1 MFVSKLHLLRKS
13 CSVISDMWKPA
24 PGCFLHFVFFIFLIY
39 SPFFKAGRDEVMTV
53 KKRVYFCL
61 FFFLLYQSLLLN
73 ILSAFSSSDL
83 FWFLENRWNNEENKE
98 EWNSRNKGMKQ
109 CVVAGF
115 FCFVLL
121 PICEN
126 ESSSMLVGILRYTL
140 HPNLSCIL
148 NWEWL
153 LLCHSYCCA
162 TAMETQLYATVA
174 DLPPSLSSKV
184 AKAHS

>member
-1 MFVSKLHLLRKS
+1 MFCDIWYVKASSRVFS
-13 CSVISDMWKPA
+13 TF
-24 PGCFLHFVFFIFLIY
+24 CFLYFSYLFSLFQGRQGWGHDSKEKGLFL
-39 SPFFKAGRDEVMTV
+39 S
-53 KKRVYFCL
+53 

-98 EWNSRNKGMKQ
+98 EWNTRNKGMKQ